1 MDTLVKEVL
10 KQDPL
15 VKLIQQEN
23 FIGWVYSI
31 DYESALVMT
40 NDDFKEKVLGIPHNC
55 FLVASSFDTEKFSEV
70 KESDKEVVLLR
81 VLKSAQ
87 LPNDPDMIKAKIDH
101 FQNRRKPIENGAERR
116 IDAITLSQM
125 QFHGLSC
132 KVLGTFFIKDGK
144 LFLGSDI
151 ESFWSS
157 VRLQVYRPRKEALS
171 SIVNYIDPTVAKKAL
186 EDLREFGITKPLS
199 PFPIGTMRYT
209 STDRL
214 HRGTEDEKVQFSV
227 QPADFI
233 ARRTA
238 VFGMTR
244 KGKSNTVKQMVKVVK
259 KVADEAGVKIGQI
272 IFDIA
277 GEYANAN
284 AQDKGAISEI
294 YKADT
299 IRYRMHAPT
308 DFKDLRNNFY
318 EHLPESFSVI
328 RKTIIDTEGDQ
339 GNAGDLTVF
348 LNMDPL
354 SLSHPKERPS
364 KEEEG
369 IENEGENT
377 GGSAKSTKKRTDYGE
392 ITRFGVKT
400 AIYRCLLYAAGYKEP
415 NNFTVDFAVSSK
427 TVTSVQNAAG
437 EKIIPSSTGKTS
449 TGTPRFQIPI
459 VLAKEWFTVARE
471 ANNSHEIVNDEGRPW
486 LDDECKAML
495 NLMVSKN
502 AKDNFIKGRSLV
514 GLAKAFHHP
523 EGVKE
528 IAKEIYEYLKAGK
541 IVILDLSVGE
551 QEMKERISKD
561 VARKI
566 FSESSIAFNNYAETK
581 TPPPN
586 IAVYVEEAH
595 NLIGKDAKLTD
606 IWPKIAKEG
615 GKHGLSLIYAT
626 QEPSS
631 IHPNILDNT
640 ENWFVMHLNNKK
652 EVKRVEEFYDFEDFG
667 SSIIRAQ
674 DPGFAR
680 VKTLSS
686 PFVIPVQI
694 DMFVAKT
701 SGGGKA

>member
-15 VKLIQQEN
+15 VKLIQPEN

-55 FLVASSFDTEKFSEV
+55 FLVAASFDPEKFSEV

-101 FQNRRKPIENGAERR
+101 FQNRKKPIENGAERR

-132 KVLGTFFIKDGK
+132 KVLGTFFTKDGK
-144 LFLGSDI
+144 LCLGSDI

-171 SIVNYIDPTVAKKAL
+171 TIVNYIDPAVAKKAID
-186 EDLREFGITKPLS
+186 DLREFGIVNPLS

-259 KVADEAGVKIGQI
+259 KVADEAGIKIGQI

-299 IRYRMHAPT
+299 VRYRMHAPPG
-308 DFKDLRNNFY
+308 FNDLRNNFY
-318 EHLPESFSVI
+318 EHLPESLATI
-328 RKTIIDTEGDQ
+328 QKTIINVEGEQ

-348 LNMDPL
+348 LNMNPGVL
-354 SLSHPKERPS
+354 RHPKERAAL
-364 KEEEG
+364 EEEG
-369 IENEGENT
+369 AEGGEEGAADAPET
-377 GGSAKSTKKRTDYGE
+377 TAKKSGSYGDIVRYE
-392 ITRFGVKT
+392 VKA
-400 AIYRCLLYAAGYKEP
+400 AIYRCLLHAADYKEP
-415 NNFTVDFAVSSK
+415 GDFLVEFSISENTVSQ
-427 TVTSVQNAAG
+427 VQRAAG
-437 EKIIPSSTGKTS
+437 TKPLPKPFKVSNAQRFKIP
-449 TGTPRFQIPI
+449 
-459 VLAKEWFTVARE
+459 VAEAKAWFEIARE
-471 ANNSHEIVNDEGRPW
+471 ANKVTPFVNSKGNPW
-486 LDDECKAML
+486 LDEECKAML
-495 NLMVSKN
+495 NLMVSKSDGD
-502 AKDNFIKGRSLV
+502 KPIKGRKLVSLA
-514 GLAKAFHHP
+514 GSYHHP
-523 EGVKE
+523 KGVKE
-528 IAKEIYEYLKAGK
+528 IATEIYGYLIAGK

-566 FSESSIAFNNYAETK
+566 FSESSSAFNKYAETK
-581 TPPPN
+581 APPPN

-640 ENWFVMHLNNKK
+640 ENWFVLHLNNKK
-652 EVKRVEEFYDFEDFG
+652 EVKRVEDFYDFEDFG

-694 DMFVAKT
+694 DVFVAKT
-701 SGGGKA
+701 AGGGKA